1 MILLKSFS
9 LLDNF
14 KMDKRYL
21 ALIAAFLATSIYGIN
36 HTVAKEVMPI
46 YIGSSGFI
54 MLRLL
59 GATSIFWLISLF
71 KPNEKIESKDFIK
84 IVFASILGMCTNML
98 AFFRGLELST
108 PINSGVI
115 ITLSPVL
122 VLVLSYFF
130 LKERVTLK
138 KIIGIFIGFS
148 GAIFLIL
155 NSSKIGINAPN
166 IPLGNSLFLLNASAY
181 AGYLVVVK
189 PLTKKYNIFTLMKW
203 LFLVGLIL
211 SAPITYNQFIEVN
224 WSDLPWFAIWRMIY
238 VVIGTTFLTYLFNI
252 YALKTLSPT
261 TVGSFI
267 YLQPIITIIFA
278 LITGNDKLDSTKII
292 SCILVFIGVYLVSMK
307 NKNA

>member
-1 MILLKSFS
+1 M
-9 LLDNF
+9 N
-14 KMDKRYL
+14 KRNL

-36 HTVAKEVMPI
+36 HTVAKEIMPI

-71 KPNEKIESKDFIK
+71 APKEKIERGDFLK
-84 IVFASILGMCTNML
+84 IVFASILGMCINML

-122 VLVLSYFF
+122 VLILSYFF
-130 LKERVTLK
+130 LKEKVNLK
-138 KIIGIFIGFS
+138 KILGIIIGFS
-148 GAIFLIL
+148 GAVFLII
-155 NSSKIGINAPN
+155 NSSKTGINAPN
-166 IPLGNSLFLLNASAY
+166 IPLGNSFFLLNASAY
-181 AGYLVVVK
+181 AGYLIVVK
-189 PLTKKYNIFTLMKW
+189 PLTSKYNIFTLMKW
-203 LFLVGLIL
+203 LFLIGLIL

-224 WSDLPWFAIWRMIY
+224 WSELPWFAIWRMAY

-267 YLQPIITIIFA
+267 YLQPIITIVFA
-278 LITGNDKLDSTKII
+278 LLTENDTLDLIKLS
-292 SCILVFIGVYLVSMK
+292 SCVLVFIGVYLVSIK
-307 NKNA
+307 K